1 MSWLGSGERS
11 CCGFLCAQT
20 EYKSFIMGR
29 HRRGPELLL
38 AWSKVPERRKKER
51 EKREKVVVVGGGGLS
66 SNFIIT
72 LGVCHSCAVT
82 LLFCCDGTDSSL
94 WNSVKLSCL
103 LIQTSATRPLY
114 CYPPVPPPRSLSYGN
129 VWFLCKRPILLEWF
143 FRVDS
148 QKIRPKTWRWGV
160 TAPRFLYVC
169 NTIHFG
175 SVCVM
180 NWIMTKSDSVDGLE
194 SDRW

>member
-1 MSWLGSGERS
+1 MVNKCPTKCSCHREKRETEREIERDGERETGGGGGGDQSLKGQASELIRFGRERS

-38 AWSKVPERRKKER
+38 ARSKVPERRKRER
-51 EKREKVVVVGGGGLS
+51 ERGKKGRKGGGLS

-94 WNSVKLSCL
+94 
-103 LIQTSATRPLY
+103 
-114 CYPPVPPPRSLSYGN
+114 
-129 VWFLCKRPILLEWF
+129 
-143 FRVDS
+143 
-148 QKIRPKTWRWGV
+148 
-160 TAPRFLYVC
+160 
-169 NTIHFG
+169 
-175 SVCVM
+175 
-180 NWIMTKSDSVDGLE
+180 
-194 SDRW
+194 

>member
-1 MSWLGSGERS
+1 MSWLGSGERERS

-51 EKREKVVVVGGGGLS
+51 EKKRERGGLS

-103 LIQTSATRPLY
+103 LIQSDIHGSPLL
-114 CYPPVPPPRSLSYGN
+114 PPHTPTALSLSYSLSVEICDFLANAIFYSSDFFFSSLIHKKNKTKDDIG
-129 VWFLCKRPILLEWF
+129 VWKHRVPVCTGHNTGRRAPLWSFGGCNINLCL
-143 FRVDS
+143 
-148 QKIRPKTWRWGV
+148 
-160 TAPRFLYVC
+160 
-169 NTIHFG
+169 
-175 SVCVM
+175 
-180 NWIMTKSDSVDGLE
+180 
-194 SDRW
+194 